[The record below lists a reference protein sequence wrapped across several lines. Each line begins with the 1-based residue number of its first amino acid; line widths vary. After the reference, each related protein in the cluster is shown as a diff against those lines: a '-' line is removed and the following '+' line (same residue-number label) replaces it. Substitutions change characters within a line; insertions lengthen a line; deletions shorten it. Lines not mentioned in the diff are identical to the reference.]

1 MSSPPEGVASM
12 AQPTFLFAAFAVTW
26 LGIFL
31 YLWTLRRRVQR
42 LTDELATLD
51 QRTPGT
57 E

>member
-1 MSSPPEGVASM
+1 M
-12 AQPTFLFAAFAVTW
+12 AQPSFLFAAFAVTW

-42 LTDELATLD
+42 LTDELAALD
-51 QRTPGT
+51 HRTPGT